1 MAVFFT
7 QLFDVKL
14 QVLGDPDGG
23 VDETVLIGSVAERRV
38 LGFYLR
44 GGRVVGAVLTGQ
56 AADVVERVKE
66 VVREQPEADD
76 RRGAARRSA
85 LAHR

>member
-1 MAVFFT
+1 M
-7 QLFDVKL
+7 
-14 QVLGDPDGG
+14 
-23 VDETVLIGSVAERRV
+23 LIGSVADRRV

-76 RRGAARRSA
+76 PEALLADPRWRTAAVT
-85 LAHR
+85 